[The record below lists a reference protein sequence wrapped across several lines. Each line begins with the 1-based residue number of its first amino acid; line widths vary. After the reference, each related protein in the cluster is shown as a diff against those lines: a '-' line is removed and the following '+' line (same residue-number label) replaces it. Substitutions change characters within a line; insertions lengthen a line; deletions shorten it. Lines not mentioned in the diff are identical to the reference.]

1 MLRIPLFSIF
11 LWIFTSA
18 TFFLN
23 SENFS
28 LVAPR
33 VEILFLVFIIA
44 IAIGAFSFSQL
55 TTHKQVD
62 IYLFGGL
69 YNHRFK
75 ILLYIFIALLLFL
88 ANRSVSYELFDSSK
102 RNLLFSPQAN
112 EGSQAFV
119 VMVLFL
125 KALLM
130 PLVSFSTLYS
140 LIKKNIRL
148 LIISSALIFADSLI
162 FQSRGTIFSM
172 LLIIILYGL
181 VTIPNR
187 KQGPL
192 FQDTFNNKFF
202 YLFLL
207 LIFLSLLVI
216 AKLRNLPLIT
226 SLLESFMIGPVIF
239 SNLVSN
245 ISNSS
250 NNIINLSELPLLF
263 SGADYLTTIFLRGIF
278 HLPIESIGY
287 DWIRFINQQV
297 VTSTYASVFLTHN
310 AFYTILAEP
319 YLAMNIFGVILLG
332 IFLGFSL
339 SKLSFKYV
347 KFGCEFSL
355 FLLSYLWVIINTG
368 FFGNALASPILWLF
382 IVALPFFKKYLF
394 KRYKS

>member
-55 TTHKQVD
+55 TAHKQVD

-75 ILLYIFIALLLFL
+75 ILLYIFIALLFFL
-88 ANRSVSYELFDSSK
+88 AYRSVSYELFDSSK

-125 KALLM
+125 KSLLM
-130 PLVSFSTLYS
+130 PLVNFSFLYS
-140 LIKKNIRL
+140 LIKKNLRL
-148 LIISSALIFADSLI
+148 LIITSALIFADSLI
-162 FQSRGTIFSM
+162 FQSRSIIFSM
-172 LLIIILYGL
+172 FLIVILYGL

-192 FQDTFNNKFF
+192 FQDTFNKFF

-216 AKLRNLPLIT
+216 ARLRNLPLIT

-250 NNIINLSELPLLF
+250 NSIINHSELPLLF
-263 SGADYLTTIFLRGIF
+263 SGADYLITIFLRGIF
-278 HLPIESIGY
+278 HFQIESIGY
-287 DWIRFINQQV
+287 DWIKFISQEV
-297 VTSTYASVFLTHN
+297 VTGSIDNNFYTHN

-332 IFLGFSL
+332 IFLGFTL
-339 SKLSFKYV
+339 SKLSFTYI

-382 IVALPFFKKYLF
+382 LVALPFFKKYLF
-394 KRYKS
+394 KRNKS